1 MLSPSAAT
9 DVAPFEG
16 ELRATFGAP
25 LAELPVRALH
35 FAHGAASA
43 AGRAEA
49 FERAL
54 AVARLLL
61 LQGADPETVAAAL
74 VSQSIPRARAR
85 PGGGPGGLRRR
96 ARACCCAGIARA
108 GRIETLNASGVD
120 LEQLRKMLLAI
131 AEDVRVV
138 LIKLAERVVYLR
150 SLTQGRGG
158 GAARRRRARRS
169 SSSRRSPT
177 GSASRR

>member
-9 DVAPFEG
+9 DIAPFEG
-16 ELRATFGAP
+16 ELRAAFGDA
-25 LAELPVRALH
+25 LADVPVRALQ
-35 FAHGAASA
+35 FARGAASA

-74 VSQSIPRARAR
+74 ISQAIPERDLDLDAIQQNFGAELAVLLK
-85 PGGGPGGLRRR
+85 GLS
-96 ARACCCAGIARA
+96 RA

-120 LEQLRKMLLAI
+120 VEQLRKMLLA
-131 AEDVRVV
+131 
-138 LIKLAERVVYLR
+138 
-150 SLTQGRGG
+150 
-158 GAARRRRARRS
+158 
-169 SSSRRSPT
+169 
-177 GSASRR
+177 